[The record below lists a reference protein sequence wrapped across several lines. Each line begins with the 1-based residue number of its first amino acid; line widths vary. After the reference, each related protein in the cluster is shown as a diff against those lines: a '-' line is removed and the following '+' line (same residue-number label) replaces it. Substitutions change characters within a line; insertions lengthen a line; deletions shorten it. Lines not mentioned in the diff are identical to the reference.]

1 MTNSAEVRSPRRLTS
16 WLVSPPKSHA
26 LQFRLFDFR
35 NHHVFTSCCLV
46 QTPSKEVDARLE
58 LSLPQFRAE
67 IGRYSLAPVAKM
79 TWKASTR
86 QGSGRNP
93 RRLTIIAD
101 PLVSCGFFS
110 PFFFFF
116 SFNPIPSTLGAGA
129 LCRQTG
135 VRNTQPE
142 NAPEPARHLGVRRCS
157 ASTLA
162 VIMWLPDGR
171 KTNRKP
177 QTKTPHSSRRCKP
190 CTTVRARYRP
200 ASLEAHA
207 PIMMVTSK
215 LLVDIGQENS
225 ESVVVNV
232 INP

>member
-1 MTNSAEVRSPRRLTS
+1 MESFDTPRLGPQSAAANHYSRPVGLM
-16 WLVSPPKSHA
+16 
-26 LQFRLFDFR
+26 RLF
-35 NHHVFTSCCLV
+35 
-46 QTPSKEVDARLE
+46 
-58 LSLPQFRAE
+58 
-67 IGRYSLAPVAKM
+67 
-79 TWKASTR
+79 
-86 QGSGRNP
+86 
-93 RRLTIIAD
+93 
-101 PLVSCGFFS
+101 FF

-116 SFNPIPSTLGAGA
+116 SFNPIPSTLGAGV
-129 LCRQTG
+129 LCRQTR

-215 LLVDIGQENS
+215 LLVDRPRKQ
-225 ESVVVNV
+225 
-232 INP
+232 